1 MIAAA
6 LLFSFTPCESQHAAV
21 VGLGEKLRAGTDAN
35 VEHEFKGNQEQQ
47 SAGQMGA
54 HDLQPQQL
62 SRALYPSGKMDVK
75 RPPTLQQQQHLH
87 C

>member
-1 MIAAA
+1 M
-6 LLFSFTPCESQHAAV
+6 
-21 VGLGEKLRAGTDAN
+21 VGLEEKLRAGTDAN

-47 SAGQMGA
+47 WAGQMGA

-62 SRALYPSGKMDVK
+62 SHALYPSGKMDVK